1 MMKNQEMGNASS
13 ARYLLIFL
21 LESSHTGPGGEEQVQ
36 QAWRCADGAVV
47 AAEQFLASDKIS
59 SH

>member
-1 MMKNQEMGNASS
+1 MQVQLVSRS
-13 ARYLLIFL
+13 YFL
-21 LESSHTGPGGEEQVQ
+21 LESSHTGPEVEEQVQ
-36 QAWRCADGAVV
+36 QAWQCADGAVV